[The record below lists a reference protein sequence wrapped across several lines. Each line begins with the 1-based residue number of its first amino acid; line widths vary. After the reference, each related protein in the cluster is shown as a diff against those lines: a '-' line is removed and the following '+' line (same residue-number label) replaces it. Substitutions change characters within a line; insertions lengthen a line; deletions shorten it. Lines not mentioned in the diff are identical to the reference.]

1 VFKLLIVR
9 IDDVAM
15 MWQLFCKKMML
26 VCFFRCFG
34 STVEAKNGTGVEKQL
49 VAGQKKL
56 AGLKALP
63 GFSEQK
69 EKQFFH
75 LQGSWQDQADN
86 GAGGQ
91 DLFSF

>member
-1 VFKLLIVR
+1 LFDVFKLLIDR
-9 IDDVAM
+9 LDDVAA
-15 MWQLFCKKMML
+15 FCKKMML

-34 STVEAKNGTGVEKQL
+34 SMEAVEAKNGTGVEKQL
-49 VAGQKKL
+49 VFGQKIV

-69 EKQFFH
+69 EKQFLH
-75 LQGSWQDQADN
+75 LQG
-86 GAGGQ
+86 GGGQ